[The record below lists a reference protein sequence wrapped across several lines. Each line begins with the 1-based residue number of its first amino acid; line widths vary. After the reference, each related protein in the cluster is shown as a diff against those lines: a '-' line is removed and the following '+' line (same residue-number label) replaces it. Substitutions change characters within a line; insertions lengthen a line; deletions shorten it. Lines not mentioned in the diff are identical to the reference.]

1 MGYIASG
8 ASVSLDGITFS
19 MTAVQTGETAT
30 HATYALSLSTSG
42 STPHATT
49 QRIEGNAS
57 DPATARGGW
66 FDIVWGTA
74 TGPSTWTTTAT
85 IPKSGGV
92 RFYQYNRTESPSK
105 NSEILFLYTGD
116 PPPVVAVPAAPIIDN
131 PTEGF
136 VWWSG
141 SPGFYGTADLG
152 VEVWVS
158 QDGGTFHLASRAPDP
173 DPGWAWGGESTLPD
187 GTHYYSAFARNVAG
201 DSPTVSVSFSVDTQA
216 PAAPVVVTPANGSN
230 TSDSTPTVSGTG
242 EPGATVSVVVDGA
255 TVGTTT
261 VDGAGNWTYT
271 LATALSEGAH
281 SVRATQTDGAGNT
294 SVVSNTNTFT
304 VDTVAPGAPVVVTPA
319 NGSNTSDSTPTVSGT
334 GEPGATV
341 QVTVDGT
348 VVATVTANGSGNWSW
363 TATVPLAD
371 GPHTVNAT
379 QTDASGNTS
388 PVSNT
393 NTFTVDTTAPAAP
406 VILSHPAEMVYRQ
419 PFTVSGA
426 AEPGTWIMCWAADNN
441 PEMQVLPD
449 GTWSF
454 AFTADDWPPLEDW
467 DPNQWVGNEVS
478 ARAYDSAGNYGPTT
492 RVLVEVLPLITEPEE
507 PEPEPADP
515 NWLLAL
521 GIVQALCGGRWTYPA
536 LRVVDRLP
544 YPVNGRLRLDGQP
557 LQTVHTVTTSGTA
570 IPFERIGNAS
580 IRFAERREGG
590 TFCNPPAEVEV
601 EYTYGWDTL
610 PPRLKAAVDRLA
622 EELTAAETGGACQIP
637 ERVMSVSRQGMSWD
651 LIDPMEFLDAGR
663 TGIYEVDLAL
673 RTYNPGGSRRKARV
687 FSVDRPPPERIVIAY
702 AHP

>member
-30 HATYALSLSTSG
+30 HVTYALSLSTSG
-42 STPHATT
+42 STPHATN

-57 DPATARGGW
+57 DPATATGGW
-66 FDIVWGTA
+66 FNVAWGSA
-74 TGPSTWTTTAT
+74 TGPSTWTTTAS

-92 RFYQYNRTESPSK
+92 RFYQYNMTESPSK
-105 NSEILFLYTGD
+105 NSVILFLYTGD
-116 PPPVVAVPAAPIIDN
+116 PPP
-131 PTEGF
+131 
-136 VWWSG
+136 
-141 SPGFYGTADLG
+141 
-152 VEVWVS
+152 
-158 QDGGTFHLASRAPDP
+158 
-173 DPGWAWGGESTLPD
+173 
-187 GTHYYSAFARNVAG
+187 
-201 DSPTVSVSFSVDTQA
+201 
-216 PAAPVVVTPANGSN
+216 
-230 TSDSTPTVSGTG
+230 
-242 EPGATVSVVVDGA
+242 EP
-255 TVGTTT
+255 
-261 VDGAGNWTYT
+261 
-271 LATALSEGAH
+271 E
-281 SVRATQTDGAGNT
+281 
-294 SVVSNTNTFT
+294 
-304 VDTVAPGAPVVVTPA
+304 
-319 NGSNTSDSTPTVSGT
+319 
-334 GEPGATV
+334 EP
-341 QVTVDGT
+341 
-348 VVATVTANGSGNWSW
+348 
-363 TATVPLAD
+363 
-371 GPHTVNAT
+371 
-379 QTDASGNTS
+379 
-388 PVSNT
+388 
-393 NTFTVDTTAPAAP
+393 
-406 VILSHPAEMVYRQ
+406 
-419 PFTVSGA
+419 
-426 AEPGTWIMCWAADNN
+426 EP
-441 PEMQVLPD
+441 
-449 GTWSF
+449 
-454 AFTADDWPPLEDW
+454 
-467 DPNQWVGNEVS
+467 
-478 ARAYDSAGNYGPTT
+478 
-492 RVLVEVLPLITEPEE
+492 EPEE